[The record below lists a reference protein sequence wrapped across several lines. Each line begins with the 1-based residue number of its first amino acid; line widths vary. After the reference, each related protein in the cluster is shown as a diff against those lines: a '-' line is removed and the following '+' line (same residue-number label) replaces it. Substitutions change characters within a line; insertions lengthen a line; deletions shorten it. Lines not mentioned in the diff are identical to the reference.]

1 MRENQRN
8 YFLAGSNS
16 IVGDCKS
23 NGEPWG
29 DHELFRRGHIKGE
42 VNFHELTQMLHGDLI
57 EVFLNLPDRLQ
68 SEIAD
73 QALNFSVFGRDVFNQ
88 AATEQ
93 LSIKELRMLLTMIK
107 HQSSQVY

>member
-1 MRENQRN
+1 
-8 YFLAGSNS
+8 
-16 IVGDCKS
+16 
-23 NGEPWG
+23 
-29 DHELFRRGHIKGE
+29 
-42 VNFHELTQMLHGDLI
+42 MLHGDLI

-73 QALNFSVFGRDVFNQ
+73 QALTFSVFGRDVFNQ